1 MDAQAT
7 VETEGEGGGGVIE
20 AAIEISRKRTQMM
33 EQLRMALEG
42 GDEQKALHLA
52 RALVGLVQVTV
63 LTVAVQL
70 PCLLEALPSA

>member
-7 VETEGEGGGGVIE
+7 VETEGEGSGGLIE
-20 AAIEISRKRTQMM
+20 AAIEISRKRTQML
-33 EQLRMALEG
+33 EQMRKALEE
-42 GDEQKALHLA
+42 GDEQKALHFA

-70 PCLLEALPSA
+70 PYLLDALALA